1 MVLHQFD
8 SCRCITFLKL
18 IESRFCRLPWSKTH
32 SDSASDPSSL
42 RFFLSHTTWHC
53 LVTDQLLRLDLTT
66 PIPINPLRSKT
77 GSESST
83 ARFSRSHALPTA
95 PVIDLYHTHFY
106 LFCLYFTCL
115 LLAMAS
121 FPNPSTLLSWAIYF
135 VPVYIFVLNP
145 LLSQF
150 FPDSTTPLTW
160 ESYDAYEGDDA
171 APGLNLT
178 DDSFISPND
187 GVPANCPGAAD
198 GYQVHL
204 LSRTPLI
211 IYIENFL
218 SDAEADHLVD
228 IR

>member
-1 MVLHQFD
+1 
-8 SCRCITFLKL
+8 
-18 IESRFCRLPWSKTH
+18 
-32 SDSASDPSSL
+32 
-42 RFFLSHTTWHC
+42 
-53 LVTDQLLRLDLTT
+53 
-66 PIPINPLRSKT
+66 
-77 GSESST
+77 
-83 ARFSRSHALPTA
+83 
-95 PVIDLYHTHFY
+95 
-106 LFCLYFTCL
+106 
-115 LLAMAS
+115 MAS

-145 LLSQF
+145 LLTQF